1 MRDSGAF
8 QFLSGFLGIRKNEER
23 GPPIGERHGEAFIQG
38 YPVTNPKALTA
49 IRAGADQ
56 LRSWPRAGI

>member
-1 MRDSGAF
+1 MAMAAGMLNREEEAARFVSRLEEPF
-8 QFLSGFLGIRKNEER
+8 PGFSA
-23 GPPIGERHGEAFIQG
+23 EAFIQG
-38 YPVTNPKALTA
+38 YPVTNPKALAA